1 MSEHP
6 CCQSVYFTAPRA
18 VTVVETPL
26 PVPAAEQ
33 LLVAT
38 IVSAISPGTEMLF
51 YRGQLAATMQAD
63 ATIGALAGTATYPIK
78 YGYAA
83 VGRVIAVGADLTP
96 HWLDRLV
103 FAFHPHESHFLATP
117 EEILPLPA
125 GLACEAAAFLPNMES
140 AVNFVMDG
148 QPLIGERVAVIGQG
162 VVGLLTTALLAR
174 FPLAALVTFDQLSLR
189 RSHSLALGATAA
201 LAQADG
207 MEGFDLVYELSGNPA
222 ALDMA
227 IGLTGFGGRV
237 VIGSWYGEK
246 RAPLDLGG
254 YFHRSRMQLIS
265 SQVSTLASALTGR
278 WDKAR
283 RLATAWQLLAQV
295 NVAELITQR
304 YNVASA
310 AAAYTLIDQQPD
322 QTVQVL
328 LTYGQ
333 NDASRIT

>member
-1 MSEHP
+1 
-6 CCQSVYFTAPRA
+6 
-18 VTVVETPL
+18 
-26 PVPAAEQ
+26 
-33 LLVAT
+33 
-38 IVSAISPGTEMLF
+38 
-51 YRGQLAATMQAD
+51 
-63 ATIGALAGTATYPIK
+63 
-78 YGYAA
+78 
-83 VGRVIAVGADLTP
+83 
-96 HWLDRLV
+96 
-103 FAFHPHESHFLATP
+103 
-117 EEILPLPA
+117 
-125 GLACEAAAFLPNMES
+125 
-140 AVNFVMDG
+140 
-148 QPLIGERVAVIGQG
+148 
-162 VVGLLTTALLAR
+162 
-174 FPLAALVTFDQLSLR
+174 
-189 RSHSLALGATAA
+189 
-201 LAQADG
+201 